1 MFLNNIEIRDFRNH
15 AAEKLSF
22 SSGINCFIGKNA
34 TGKTNILEAI
44 YFSSTLA
51 SFRPAKDEDLI
62 RWGKEAFSI
71 ITELNHSSTIHNLQV
86 ATALKKKV
94 FAVDGIKKDKSSEFV
109 GILKTVFF
117 SPEDLNLIKGGPQY
131 RRRFLDHFLVQLFPA
146 YHHYLTTYRRVLRE
160 KNTLLRQLKTKKTT
174 DETLLDVYDE
184 QISNIAAWITLKRL
198 NILKKI
204 LPIAKKYHGN
214 INQNEDFHL
223 QYHSS
228 VPLDTEELVYE
239 KLSKVYFDALA
250 KVRKEEISRCL
261 SLIGPQRDE
270 IILTVN
276 KKSLKEY
283 GSQGQQRTAAIALK
297 LTQADIFKAEEG
309 ETPII
314 LLDDI
319 FSELDEV
326 RRNNIIAIIKKEM
339 QVFITATEIELI
351 PKEYR
356 KEARIFKVSREDG
369 IQEIPV

>member
-15 AAEKLSF
+15 SAEKLSF
-22 SSGINCFIGKNA
+22 SLGINCFIGENA

-71 ITELNHSSTIHNLQV
+71 ITNIKTKDNTHLLQMGISQ
-86 ATALKKKV
+86 KKKA

-146 YHHYLTTYRRVLRE
+146 YHHYLNTYRRVMKE
-160 KNTLLRQLKTKKTT
+160 KNTLLRQLKSKKTT

-184 QISNIAAWITLKRL
+184 QIAQIAAWITLKRL

-204 LPIAKKYHGN
+204 LPLAKKYHAK
-214 INQNEDFHL
+214 INPKEDLHL

-228 VPLDTEELVYE
+228 VPIESDELTYE
-239 KLSKVYFDALA
+239 KLSKVYLAALG
-250 KVRKEEISRCL
+250 KVRKEEILRCL
-261 SLIGPQRDE
+261 SLTGPQRDE
-270 IILTVN
+270 IIITVN

-297 LTQADIFKAEEG
+297 LTQADIFKSEEG
-309 ETPII
+309 DTPII

-319 FSELDEV
+319 FSELDEI
-326 RRNNIIAIIKKEM
+326 RRNNIIEIIKKEM
-339 QVFITATEIELI
+339 QVFITATETELI

-356 KEARIFKVSREDG
+356 KEAKIFMVSREG
-369 IQEIPV
+369 IKE